1 MYHKGYVALGIIL
14 FLALLAMPYWVSA
27 GKIKY
32 EVIREEL
39 VPSKGTDCIH
49 DKDWMSSYHMELLNK
64 WRELAVR
71 DGVRHYHT
79 ENGVFNVTLTEC
91 WQCHDYEGFCAKCHD
106 FMSVEPVCWECHYN
120 PSMEEFSTVNYL
132 K

>member
-1 MYHKGYVALGIIL
+1 
-14 FLALLAMPYWVSA
+14 MPYWVNA

-32 EVIREEL
+32 EDIRKEIE
-39 VPSKGTDCIH
+39 VPEGKCIK
-49 DKDWMSSYHMELLNK
+49 DKEWMIAYHMELLNE

-71 DGVRHYHT
+71 DGKRIYHT

-91 WQCHDYEGFCAKCHD
+91 WQCHDYENFCKKCHD
-106 FMSVEPVCWECHYN
+106 FMEVHPVCWECHYN
-120 PSMEEFSTVNYL
+120 PALEKPTVNYL